1 MLSQATPV
9 QPGFTCRQC
18 GYRACLPSLGRLSLP
33 LFYVGLV
40 GEAWKVGVGLLDMAL
55 LADHSGL
62 TRFSFDNQLPDER
75 GRMLLSFSLSAN
87 FEIS

>member
-1 MLSQATPV
+1 MT
-9 QPGFTCRQC
+9 
-18 GYRACLPSLGRLSLP
+18 RAPPPAFPHVGRLSLP

-62 TRFSFDNQLPDER
+62 TRFSFSRGLANCKVHILSLTLP
-75 GRMLLSFSLSAN
+75 GASLDPSTSA
-87 FEIS
+87 SL